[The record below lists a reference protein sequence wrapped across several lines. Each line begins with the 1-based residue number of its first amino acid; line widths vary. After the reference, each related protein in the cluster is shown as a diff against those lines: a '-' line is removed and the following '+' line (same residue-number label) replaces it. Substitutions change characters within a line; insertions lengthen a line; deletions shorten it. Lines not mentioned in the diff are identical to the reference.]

1 MFKLLFWLALIGAG
15 VFVGGQTIPVYYNN
29 LKVQNIF
36 EGTAEN
42 LSSQTEGEIKRR
54 IDELF
59 KIQTVDLQALPPE
72 FFDNLSISKED
83 GKLQIGTEYH
93 ITLWLLGPPESVDPD
108 KDYKE
113 SEVKPMDKLRLRA
126 RMDLDFSPYAE
137 SP

>member
-1 MFKLLFWLALIGAG
+1 MFKWLFWLALIGGG
-15 VFVGGQTIPVYYNN
+15 VFVGAQVIPVYYNN

-42 LSSQTEGEIKRR
+42 LVTQTEGEVKRR

-72 FFDNLSISKED
+72 FFDNLTISKEN

-93 ITLWLLGPPESVDPD
+93 ITLWLLGPPESVNPD
-108 KDYKE
+108 EAYKE
-113 SEVKPMDKLRLRA
+113 SEVKPMDKLKLRA
-126 RMDLDFSPYAE
+126 RMDFDFAPYAE
-137 SP
+137 TP

>member
-59 KIQTVDLQALPPE
+59 EIQTVDLQALPPE